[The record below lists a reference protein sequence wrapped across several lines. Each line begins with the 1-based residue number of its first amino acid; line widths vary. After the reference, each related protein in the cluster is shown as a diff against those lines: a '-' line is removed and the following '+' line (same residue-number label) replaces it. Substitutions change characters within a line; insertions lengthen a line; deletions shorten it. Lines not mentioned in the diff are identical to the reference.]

1 MTLAALRRRVL
12 DANRAIVDAG
22 LVTLTFGNASAV
34 DRASGLMAI
43 KPSGVP
49 YDDLDLDAIVLVD
62 LETGIVQG
70 GELRPSSDAPTHRAL
85 YRGFPGVGGIVHTHS
100 PAATAWA
107 QAARDL
113 PCLGTT
119 HADHFRGAIPVTR
132 CLTSAEIEGAY
143 EERTGVA
150 IVEAI
155 DARGFDP
162 LDLPAAL
169 VVSHGPFTWG
179 AEVEDAVANAVA
191 LEAVAV
197 LAERTLALRPDCC
210 ELDAELLNRH
220 FARKHGSSR
229 YYGQP

>member
-85 YRGFPGVGGIVHTHS
+85 YRGFTGVGGIVHTHS

-119 HADHFRGAIPVTR
+119 HADHFRGAIP
-132 CLTSAEIEGAY
+132 
-143 EERTGVA
+143 
-150 IVEAI
+150 
-155 DARGFDP
+155 
-162 LDLPAAL
+162 
-169 VVSHGPFTWG
+169 
-179 AEVEDAVANAVA
+179 
-191 LEAVAV
+191 
-197 LAERTLALRPDCC
+197 
-210 ELDAELLNRH
+210 
-220 FARKHGSSR
+220 
-229 YYGQP
+229 